1 MSRSIAKLAR
11 LVVGITAVT
20 TAWFVVDVPATT
32 AADIDLLEVAE
43 FDTVAAA
50 PSRTAFWGSEGWADT
65 DGNGCDSKNDAM
77 TAQSFVP
84 VGRDGRCK
92 VTTGRWLSYDG
103 TYATERTQIEGDHL
117 VPLENAAG
125 HGAGAWDA
133 ATRRRFYNDPIEI
146 RITSAASNAAKSD
159 SGPERWRPSDAG
171 QHCSYATQWVA
182 VKRTWALSVSAA
194 EKQALIEMLA
204 TCPASPSSPLPSPSP
219 SSPSAGETCASQSW
233 RVPEWFLSFAVEDP
247 TGCTARTLPDDR
259 WLLVEFMTNDAT
271 WAQRCV
277 ARDRRPENIGNVF
290 MVCWPSALELT
301 TARQRQA
308 TFGGSP

>member
-1 MSRSIAKLAR
+1 MSRSTKRLAR
-11 LVVGITAVT
+11 LVVGITTVT
-20 TAWFVVDVPATT
+20 TAWLVVGVPAST
-32 AADIDLLEVAE
+32 AADVDLLVVAE

-50 PSRTAFWGSEGWADT
+50 PSRVSLWGSEGWADT
-65 DGNGCDSKNDAM
+65 DGNDCDSKNDAM
-77 TAQSFVP
+77 AAQSFVP

-103 TYATERTQIEGDHL
+103 TYATERVQIEGDHV

-125 HGAGAWDA
+125 HGAGGWDA

-159 SGPERWRPSDAG
+159 SGPERWRPSDAS
-171 QHCSYATQWVA
+171 QHCAYATQWVA
-182 VKRTWALSVSAA
+182 VKLKWALSVSAA
-194 EKQALIEMLA
+194 EKRALVEMLA
-204 TCPASPSSPLPSPSP
+204 TCTEGAPPSSVP
-219 SSPSAGETCASQSW
+219 AGDTCVGQSW

-247 TGCTARTLPDDR
+247 TGCTTRALPDDR

-277 ARDRRPENIGNVF
+277 ALERRPENVGTVF
-290 MVCWPSALELT
+290 MVCWPSEHEVSR
-301 TARQRQA
+301 ARQRQA
-308 TFGGSP
+308 ALA